1 MTIGESNSGRH
12 ESDEQGEN
20 GVQTGFD
27 QAQAFDFLENA
38 AASWEQRT
46 RLDGALFLSL
56 IRLSKTHPG
65 QAIEGF
71 TAQDLAEEMRSVLGR
86 GWARGDTSDVIADRV
101 RKTWKRLTE
110 ELWPQK
116 QEGVTQLAIDTGLHS
131 IPYPER
137 IEGGGSGRP
146 TRYRLSTTP
155 VNAPTEAAISD
166 EAHLAPG
173 EVRYICE
180 DLEDAGLIARFFS
193 RGYQIVG
200 WRRWALALTFA
211 GAFFLALMAI
221 LLLIAIANNPVQDR
235 GAVYWLFV
243 YGVAGWLAW
252 ITIMRILILPDTR
265 IGPAPWWIQL
275 GEEDRL
281 VEWRCPPKYPNKAIK
296 AARYTGMCPRCGGKV
311 IVKGGSLAFWG
322 RLVGRCEESPRE
334 HVFSFD
340 HITRLGRPLR

>member
-1 MTIGESNSGRH
+1 MKIDKSNSGRH
-12 ESDEQGEN
+12 GSDEQGEN

-27 QAQAFDFLENA
+27 QAQAIDLLENA
-38 AASWEQRT
+38 AGSWEQRT

-56 IRLSKTHPG
+56 IRLSKGHPA

-71 TAQDLAEEMRSVLGR
+71 TAQDLAEQMQSVLGR
-86 GWARGDTSDVIADRV
+86 RWAHGDTSDVIADRV

-116 QEGVTQLAIDTGLHS
+116 MEGITQLAIDTGLHS
-131 IPYPER
+131 IPCPER

-155 VNAPTEAAISD
+155 VNAPTEAASD
-166 EAHLAPG
+166 EAHLSPG

-200 WRRWALALTFA
+200 WRRWVLALTFV
-211 GAFFLALMAI
+211 GVFLLALMAI
-221 LLLIAIANNPVQDR
+221 LLMIAIVNNPGPHRDTT
-235 GAVYWLFV
+235 YWLFI
-243 YGVAGWLAW
+243 YAGAGWLAW

-311 IVKGGSLAFWG
+311 IVKGGGLAFWG

>member
-1 MTIGESNSGRH
+1 MKIDKSNSGRH

-27 QAQAFDFLENA
+27 QAQAIDLLENA
-38 AASWEQRT
+38 AESWEQRT

-56 IRLSKTHPG
+56 IRLSKAHPV
-65 QAIEGF
+65 QATDGF
-71 TAQDLAEEMRSVLGR
+71 TAQDLAEQMQSVLGR
-86 GWARGDTSDVIADRV
+86 RWAHGDTSDVIADRV

-116 QEGVTQLAIDTGLHS
+116 LEGITQLAIDTGLHS
-131 IPYPER
+131 IPCPER

-155 VNAPTEAAISD
+155 VNAPTEAAIPD
-166 EAHLAPG
+166 EAHLSPG

-200 WRRWALALTFA
+200 WRRWALALTFV
-211 GAFFLALMAI
+211 GAFLLALMAI

-235 GAVYWLFV
+235 GPTYWLLL

-281 VEWRCPPKYPNKAIK
+281 VEWRCPPKYPDKAIK

-311 IVKGGSLAFWG
+311 IVKSGGLAFWG